1 MTCITESLESIVRR
15 TRGYIALLKT
25 ENAELLDWQRR
36 SVEAMK
42 SAAFA
47 LETVA
52 HLQGSAAFTLALERE
67 MLPRAELLRDLIKEA
82 SE

>member
-1 MTCITESLESIVRR
+1 MTCITESLESVVKR

-25 ENAELLDWQRR
+25 ENTELLEWQRR

-42 SAAFA
+42 TAAFA

-52 HLQGSAAFTLALERE
+52 HLQGLERE